1 MEYNVFQTPVESI
14 GLNKYPE
21 EVRLQYDD
29 FTNNV
34 PFIKSMLS
42 PDRLRAKD
50 LPRDSDGKIIVDLE
64 RPHILEDMDYFRPTA
79 INFQRTGKLSQYKPN
94 GNPNSEYGAWIR
106 EEVRRCLEGY
116 VRESDGEWI
125 TGDYYFFLNYCP
137 IQLSKRTKGKKA
149 NRVVDFPFV
158 WDGHY
163 LKSHYLNRAR
173 MSGKHAW
180 ELARRGAGK
189 AHPYDEKVYTPDG
202 LKRWGDIKVGDTL
215 FGEDGKPT
223 KVIYIPF
230 DGETPIFR
238 VHFANGYSVDCSK
251 GHLWKV
257 KSHSKKGVVILST
270 EELLDIYK
278 RPRKVTPH
286 NPKGYE
292 LDCSVPL
299 CGKIEFDYKQTKI
312 DPYTFGLLLGD
323 GCFRCSC
330 VNTARITTSEEDF
343 SVYEKYIPYHTK
355 HHKSNRL
362 DHSIIINGFGD
373 ILKEYGLYFC
383 KSNDK
388 FIPDEYKYNSS
399 DVRISILKGIFDT
412 DSNVQKGKGY
422 IDLTLSSK
430 RLIDDIRWIL
440 SSLGINHILKKTK
453 KTFYKDKDGN
463 RIDCLDGYRISV
475 FSNIELF
482 NLPRK
487 LNEWNNRS
495 RTNYGLS
502 KYMGTKITNIEYI
515 GQRRSK
521 CVTVDNDSHCY
532 LINNFIVTHNS
543 FYGGS
548 MLAKRFILGESFEV
562 NKRVQCVVTA
572 SERKYLTG
580 ANQILDMFQSY
591 IDFCA
596 TYTEWPYLRLM
607 DSKQSLQWI
616 MGYKD
621 VDTGVS
627 KGTLNSVMGISSKD
641 DDSKLRGSRGV
652 LYLLEEVGTF
662 AHLLDTYNT
671 MRPSVEDGDNVFGML
686 YGYGTA
692 GSNESDFSSAQEIM
706 YNPDGYNI
714 LSLDNV
720 FDKVG
725 QGRNRFCF
733 FFPGYLNRAECYD
746 SNGNSDVS
754 KALIEILNDRYITK
768 YNSTD
773 PNTITRR
780 IAEIPIT
787 PQEAVLRTT
796 GNLFPVADLNARL
809 NQLDNNTSEFNDVY
823 IGDLATDSKG
833 EMKFIPTGGD
843 PIRVWPTKDNKVEGA
858 IEFFAMPE
866 KDANGKVFPERYVMG
881 HDPVDSDEADTM
893 SLTSTFVLDLWTD
906 RIVAEY
912 TGRHD
917 YADDNFETVRKLCI
931 FYNAKVLYESNR
943 KGIFAYFQ
951 KMNSLY
957 MLADT
962 PEYLKDRQLI
972 KAIGYGNSSK
982 GVHATAPIN
991 NYADMLIKE
1000 WLIKPVVINVEEN
1013 GIVSELTVKNL
1024 TFIKNRA
1031 LLQELVAYN
1040 PFANFDRI
1048 RALGMLMLYREQYM
1062 VAWGGEVRKRDSAA
1076 EDKSYLGNDDFFGR
1090 NYRGRD

>member
-14 GLNKYPE
+14 GLSKYPE

-64 RPHILEDMDYFRPTA
+64 HPHILEDMDYFRPTA
-79 INFQRTGKLSQYKPN
+79 INFQKTGKLSQYKPN

-106 EEVRRCLEGY
+106 EEVRRCLKGY
-116 VRESDGEWI
+116 VRESDGEWV

-223 KVIYIPF
+223 KVIDIPF
-230 DGETPIFR
+230 DDVASIYKVTLSDGRFVE
-238 VHFANGYSVDCSK
+238 CSE

-257 KSHSKKGVVILST
+257 YSRSDDKSVVKSTIELFESNDLSNYIIQTCGGVDFKFNRTDINPYKYGAATFYCDAKHIDDNYKYNISPVRLNVIKGILDTNYTEIEDGGIIKLPIPYKQLSDDIVFMLRSLGEICSCEYVKNLRIGNYTFQHGYMIIIYPHRCLFGLKSK
-270 EELLDIYK
+270 IYK
-278 RPRKVTPH
+278 WS
-286 NPKGYE
+286 E
-292 LDCSVPL
+292 S
-299 CGKIEFDYKQTKI
+299 
-312 DPYTFGLLLGD
+312 
-323 GCFRCSC
+323 
-330 VNTARITTSEEDF
+330 ARIT
-343 SVYEKYIPYHTK
+343 
-355 HHKSNRL
+355 
-362 DHSIIINGFGD
+362 
-373 ILKEYGLYFC
+373 
-383 KSNDK
+383 ND
-388 FIPDEYKYNSS
+388 
-399 DVRISILKGIFDT
+399 
-412 DSNVQKGKGY
+412 DSW
-422 IDLTLSSK
+422 K
-430 RLIDDIRWIL
+430 RLFV
-440 SSLGINHILKKTK
+440 GI
-453 KTFYKDKDGN
+453 
-463 RIDCLDGYRISV
+463 S
-475 FSNIELF
+475 
-482 NLPRK
+482 
-487 LNEWNNRS
+487 
-495 RTNYGLS
+495 
-502 KYMGTKITNIEYI
+502 NIEYI
-515 GQRRSK
+515 GEKKAK
-521 CVTVDNDSHCY
+521 CVTVDSDSHLY
-532 LINNFIVTHNS
+532 LINDFIVTHNS

-562 NKRVQCVVTA
+562 NRRVQCVVTA

-746 SNGNSDVS
+746 LNGNSDVS

-833 EMKFIPTGGD
+833 EIKFIPTGGD

-866 KDANGKVFPERYVMG
+866 KDANGKVFPERYVIG

-1000 WLIKPVVINVEEN
+1000 WLIKPVVINIEEN
-1013 GIVSELTVKNL
+1013 GVVSELTVKNL

>member
-1 MEYNVFQTPVESI
+1 
-14 GLNKYPE
+14 
-21 EVRLQYDD
+21 
-29 FTNNV
+29 
-34 PFIKSMLS
+34 
-42 PDRLRAKD
+42 
-50 LPRDSDGKIIVDLE
+50 
-64 RPHILEDMDYFRPTA
+64 
-79 INFQRTGKLSQYKPN
+79 
-94 GNPNSEYGAWIR
+94 
-106 EEVRRCLEGY
+106 
-116 VRESDGEWI
+116 
-125 TGDYYFFLNYCP
+125 
-137 IQLSKRTKGKKA
+137 
-149 NRVVDFPFV
+149 
-158 WDGHY
+158 
-163 LKSHYLNRAR
+163 
-173 MSGKHAW
+173 
-180 ELARRGAGK
+180 
-189 AHPYDEKVYTPDG
+189 
-202 LKRWGDIKVGDTL
+202 
-215 FGEDGKPT
+215 
-223 KVIYIPF
+223 
-230 DGETPIFR
+230 
-238 VHFANGYSVDCSK
+238 
-251 GHLWKV
+251 
-257 KSHSKKGVVILST
+257 
-270 EELLDIYK
+270 
-278 RPRKVTPH
+278 
-286 NPKGYE
+286 
-292 LDCSVPL
+292 
-299 CGKIEFDYKQTKI
+299 
-312 DPYTFGLLLGD
+312 
-323 GCFRCSC
+323 
-330 VNTARITTSEEDF
+330 
-343 SVYEKYIPYHTK
+343 
-355 HHKSNRL
+355 
-362 DHSIIINGFGD
+362 
-373 ILKEYGLYFC
+373 
-383 KSNDK
+383 
-388 FIPDEYKYNSS
+388 
-399 DVRISILKGIFDT
+399 
-412 DSNVQKGKGY
+412 
-422 IDLTLSSK
+422 
-430 RLIDDIRWIL
+430 
-440 SSLGINHILKKTK
+440 
-453 KTFYKDKDGN
+453 
-463 RIDCLDGYRISV
+463 
-475 FSNIELF
+475 
-482 NLPRK
+482 
-487 LNEWNNRS
+487 
-495 RTNYGLS
+495 
-502 KYMGTKITNIEYI
+502 
-515 GQRRSK
+515 
-521 CVTVDNDSHCY
+521 
-532 LINNFIVTHNS
+532 
-543 FYGGS
+543 

-833 EMKFIPTGGD
+833 EMKFIPTSGD

-1013 GIVSELTVKNL
+1013 GVVSELTVKNL